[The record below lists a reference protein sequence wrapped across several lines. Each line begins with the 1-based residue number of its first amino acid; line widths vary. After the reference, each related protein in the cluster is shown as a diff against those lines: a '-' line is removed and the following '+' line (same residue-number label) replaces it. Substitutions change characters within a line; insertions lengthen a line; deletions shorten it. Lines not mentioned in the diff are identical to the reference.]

1 MADSGKLMLY
11 SMSMDEQQKT
21 DEKPKNELKTE
32 NEGKPK
38 DENADTELDDLLD
51 SKLVQSSHE
60 HPTATSVWA
69 IMDAVTTTIWL
80 WQPLSPDRLNLF
92 FSSWHG
98 KLFVDEKLIDFVQI
112 NDSTLNTWDSVRQ
125 WFVFSYF

>member
-60 HPTATSVWA
+60 DPTATSVWA

-92 FSSWHG
+92 FFLLTWEAFCG
-98 KLFVDEKLIDFVQI
+98 WKI
-112 NDSTLNTWDSVRQ
+112 NWFRTDKWQYFEHMRQ
-125 WFVFSYF
+125 CVSMIRF